1 MAEYNSI
8 VNMHYI
14 VIINSSADRH
24 LSWFHFMVAVN
35 RDIINMDVQVSL
47 WPDLGV
53 YQGLGYLGLI
63 VLLWILLWNL
73 HTYQLTLIP
82 WINRIPT
89 FYKYTSH
96 ILKYFLT
103 SYFSFFENF
112 LISSLVYLFWQKFF
126 FIFWSYFHIL
136 DARLLFSVNWWRFF
150 FLSVDFPF
158 DMVTFFSCAYF

>member
-14 VIINSSADRH
+14 VIINSSADGP

-35 RDIINMDVQVSL
+35 RDVINMDVQVSL

-63 VLLWILLWNL
+63 VLLWILLRKL

-89 FYKYTSH
+89 FYAYTSH

-103 SYFSFFENF
+103 SYFSSFENF

-126 FIFWSYFHIL
+126 LIFWSYFHIP

-158 DMVTFFSCAYF
+158 ALMTLFSCAYF